1 MSDNEEIPERTDVVN
16 EDGSVVSC
24 YAVTADRVA
33 ANERTQ
39 AMTKE
44 ERQRVIDDF
53 NSIYYA
59 GDSPASDQAFGHPVA
74 LHTTMSWRGVKAEK
88 FPTDMWLCQEIISH
102 THPEV
107 IVECGVRRGGAT
119 LFYSDV
125 LAAECGWHA
134 RVIGVDI
141 DTSVVDPR
149 VAVRPNVSILQGS
162 SIDPAIAAIVTEAC
176 LGKRTMVILDSE
188 HTYAHVREELR
199 LYAPLVS
206 EGCSLIVEDTLCAGV
221 MRATMEFL
229 HENRDTFAIDVWA
242 HRLMLTQSKNGF
254 IIRTRTEIQQE
265 T

>member
-1 MSDNEEIPERTDVVN
+1 MN
-16 EDGSVVSC
+16 EDGSVTSFYVFT
-24 YAVTADRVA
+24 VDRVEA
-33 ANERTQ
+33 LARTQ

-53 NSIYYA
+53 NSIYYS
-59 GDSPASDQAFGHPVA
+59 GDSPASDQVFGGPVA

-88 FPTDMWLCQEIISH
+88 FPTDMWIYQEIISH

-119 LFYSDV
+119 LFYSDI
-125 LAAECGWHA
+125 LAAECGWAA

-162 SIDPAIAAIVTEAC
+162 SIDPAIAAVVAEAC
-176 LGKRTMVILDSE
+176 AGKRTMVILDSE
-188 HTYAHVREELR
+188 HTYDHVREELR

-206 EGCSLIVEDTLCAGV
+206 EGCSLIVEDTLCVGV

-229 HENRDTFAIDVWA
+229 HENRDTFAVDVWA
-242 HRLMLTQSKNGF
+242 HRLMVTQSKNGF
-254 IIRTRTEIQQE
+254 MIRTAEPQQ

>member
-1 MSDNEEIPERTDVVN
+1 MSDNEEMPERSEVVH
-16 EDGSVVSC
+16 EDGRRTVF
-24 YAVTADRVA
+24 YAPTKDRIEA
-33 ANERTQ
+33 YARTQ
-39 AMTKE
+39 AMTSE

-53 NSIYYA
+53 NAIYYA
-59 GDSPASDQAFGHPVA
+59 GAAPAVEQAVGRPVA
-74 LHTTMSWRGVKAEK
+74 LHTTMTWRGVKAEK
-88 FPTDMWLCQEIISH
+88 FPTDMWICQEVISH
-102 THPEV
+102 TRPEV
-107 IVECGVRRGGAT
+107 IVECGVRNGGAT

-162 SIDPAIAAIVTEAC
+162 SIDPAIASIVTEAC

-188 HTYAHVREELR
+188 HTYDHVREELR

-206 EGCSLIVEDTLCAGV
+206 EGCSLIVEDTLCVGV